1 MELIVETWLKLG
13 FVGLVIVV
21 FLYLYICKAK
31 EESRESKLTNKT
43 ITDINTKIFDLFTN
57 EIKKLSEDSREN
69 KKLNKDTA
77 VIQAQMQKILLDHDR
92 YSRDS
97 WEKILK
103 LLTEMCEVMNGSNPA
118 IKKLQDKI
126 ILIQRKLDNP

>member
-1 MELIVETWLKLG
+1 MEVLTESYIQLG
-13 FVGLVIVV
+13 FAGLVAVV
-21 FLYLYICKAK
+21 FLYLYICKT
-31 EESRESKLTNKT
+31 REDSKQTKKANET

-69 KKLNKDTA
+69 KKLNKDMA

-126 ILIQRKLDNP
+126 TIMQRKLDSS

>member
-1 MELIVETWLKLG
+1 VESWLKLG

-31 EESRESKLTNKT
+31 EESRESKLANKT

-57 EIKKLSEDSREN
+57 EIKKLSEDSHEN

-77 VIQAQMQKILLDHDR
+77 VIQAQMQKVLLEHDK
-92 YSRDS
+92 YSRES
-97 WEKILK
+97 WERITK
-103 LLTEMCEVMNGSNPA
+103 LLNEMCELLNGGNPA
-118 IKKLQDKI
+118 IRKLQEDIITIKEKI
-126 ILIQRKLDNP
+126 NSK

>member
-1 MELIVETWLKLG
+1 MELIVESWLKLG

-31 EESRESKLTNKT
+31 EESRESKLANQT

-57 EIKKLSEDSREN
+57 EIKKLSEDSYDN
-69 KKLNKDTA
+69 KKLNKDQL
-77 VIQAQMQKILLDHDR
+77 VIQAQMQKVLLEHDK

-97 WEKILK
+97 WERITK
-103 LLTEMCEVMNGSNPA
+103 LLNEMCELMNGGNPA
-118 IKKLQDKI
+118 IRKLQQDI
-126 ILIQRKLDNP
+126 IAIQERMNSN

>member
-1 MELIVETWLKLG
+1 MEAIAESYLKLG

-31 EESRESKLTNKT
+31 EESRESQETNKT

-57 EIKKLSEDSREN
+57 EIKKLSEDSHEN

-77 VIQAQMQKILLDHDR
+77 VIQAQMQKVLLEHDK
-92 YSRDS
+92 YSRES
-97 WEKILK
+97 WEGITK
-103 LLTEMCEVMNGSNPA
+103 LSNEMCELLNGGNPA
-118 IKKLQDKI
+118 IRKLQEDI
-126 ILIQRKLDNP
+126 ITIKEIINSK

>member
-21 FLYLYICKAK
+21 FLYLYVCKAK